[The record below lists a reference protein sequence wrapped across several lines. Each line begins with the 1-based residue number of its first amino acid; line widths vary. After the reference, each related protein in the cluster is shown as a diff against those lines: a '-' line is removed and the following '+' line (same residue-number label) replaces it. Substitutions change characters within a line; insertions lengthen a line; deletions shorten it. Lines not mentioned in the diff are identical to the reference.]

1 MGTGDTTADLIH
13 IATLKKPY
21 GIQGWLW
28 LFSELEDRSAIF
40 DLPSWQM
47 KTATGFKPLTVKN
60 WRVQGNGLVASFK
73 EITDRN
79 LAETMN
85 GTQIF
90 VAKASLPALADDEY
104 YWSDLVGLTVINEQK
119 ECLGVVKSLFETGAN
134 DVIVVAPSKDSIDE
148 EERLI
153 PWHKSTVLVID
164 LDGKTMQVACEK
176 DY

>member
-1 MGTGDTTADLIH
+1 MATTQTDELIH

-40 DLPSWQM
+40 DLPNWQM

-60 WRVQGNGLVASFK
+60 WRVQGNGLVASFR
-73 EITDRN
+73 EIADRN

-90 VAKASLPALADDEY
+90 VSKASLPALADDEY
-104 YWSDLVGLTVINEQK
+104 YWSDLIGLTVINEQG

-134 DVIVVAPSKDSIDE
+134 DVIVVAPSKDSIDS

-164 LDGKTMQVACEK
+164 LDNKTMQVAWEK